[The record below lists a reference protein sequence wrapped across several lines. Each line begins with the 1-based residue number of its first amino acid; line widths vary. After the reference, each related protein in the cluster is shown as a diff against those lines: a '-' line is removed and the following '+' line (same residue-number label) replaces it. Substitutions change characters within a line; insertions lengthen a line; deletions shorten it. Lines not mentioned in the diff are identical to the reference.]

1 MELERRLPAT
11 ANAVLKPCMD
21 MRQLFVDNIF
31 VEDDMLC
38 YDAGSEGNPGLYVG
52 VEPASP
58 SRAYFEVELIGMG
71 TADLVLGFLCP
82 SGTGM
87 HQWDCA
93 LSLACR
99 VSQGRLSECESCMPG
114 VACRPGDRIGCGLA
128 FDPKVRFRNWGT
140 VVTFFI
146 IHNGKEVGRST
157 SLVSGRLHPA
167 IVMRDPGHQ
176 VRLLGDGRPTSCSLT
191 EDALMCVD
199 SNEDEWLR
207 LHDVHLNGP
216 VLEYS
221 GRGTSMVDVGLAQT
235 RSPLSTTNHYF
246 ELEILD
252 PGEKCCIAIGLA
264 HRDYPRYRHPG
275 WNEGSI
281 AYHADDGKIFVG
293 SGVGSRFG
301 PKCQKA
307 ALPPQV
313 ADSSFPEA
321 GFGEVASESLKM
333 GADLVTDT
341 SVALSTET
349 DAVARSEPLDALT
362 STPRFQKVAPH
373 SVDRQRLRENPEVQ
387 LGDMHTSGD
396 IMGCGILFPR
406 EYVEPNEP
414 NRDAIDNDDKGRLEG
429 DDNDEYDFMKYD
441 VIPLEGTLV
450 QVFFTLNGVHVG
462 RREIAMPQGGFFP
475 TVGMLSRKEK
485 VKVDLHPLT
494 G

>member
-146 IHNGKEVGRST
+146 THNGKEVGRST

-176 VRLLGDGRPTSCSLT
+176 VRLLGEGRPTSCSLT

-301 PKCQKA
+301 PKCQK
-307 ALPPQV
+307 
-313 ADSSFPEA
+313 
-321 GFGEVASESLKM
+321 
-333 GADLVTDT
+333 
-341 SVALSTET
+341 
-349 DAVARSEPLDALT
+349 
-362 STPRFQKVAPH
+362 
-373 SVDRQRLRENPEVQ
+373 
-387 LGDMHTSGD
+387 GD

-414 NRDAIDNDDKGRLEG
+414 NRDAIDNDDQGRLEG

-462 RREIAMPQGGFFP
+462 RREMAMPQGGLFP

>member
-1 MELERRLPAT
+1 MELERRLAAPAG
-11 ANAVLKPCMD
+11 AVLKPNMD
-21 MRQLFVDNIF
+21 MRQLFVDNIL
-31 VEDDMLC
+31 VDDDMLS
-38 YDAGSEGNPGLYVG
+38 YDEGSEGNPGLYVG

-58 SRAYFEVELIGMG
+58 SRAYFEVELVGMG
-71 TADLVLGFLCP
+71 TSDLVLGFLCP
-82 SGTGM
+82 SGTGI
-87 HQWDCA
+87 HQWDSA

-114 VACRPGDRIGCGLA
+114 VACRPGDRIGCGLSY
-128 FDPKVRFRNWGT
+128 DPEVRFRNWGT

-146 IHNGKEVGRST
+146 THNGKEVGRST

-167 IVMRDPGHQ
+167 IVLRDPGQQ
-176 VRLLGDGRPTSCSLT
+176 VRLLGEGRPTSCSLT

-235 RSPLSTTNHYF
+235 RSPLSTTNHYY

-293 SGVGSRFG
+293 SGVGTRFG
-301 PKCQKA
+301 PRCQK
-307 ALPPQV
+307 
-313 ADSSFPEA
+313 
-321 GFGEVASESLKM
+321 
-333 GADLVTDT
+333 
-341 SVALSTET
+341 
-349 DAVARSEPLDALT
+349 
-362 STPRFQKVAPH
+362 
-373 SVDRQRLRENPEVQ
+373 
-387 LGDMHTSGD
+387 GD

-414 NRDAIDNDDKGRLEG
+414 NRDFVDNDDQGRLEG

-441 VIPLEGTLV
+441 VIPLEGTQV
-450 QVFFTLNGVHVG
+450 QVFFTLNGVNVG
-462 RREIAMPQGGFFP
+462 QREVAMPQGGLFP
-475 TVGMLSRKEK
+475 TVGMLSLKEK